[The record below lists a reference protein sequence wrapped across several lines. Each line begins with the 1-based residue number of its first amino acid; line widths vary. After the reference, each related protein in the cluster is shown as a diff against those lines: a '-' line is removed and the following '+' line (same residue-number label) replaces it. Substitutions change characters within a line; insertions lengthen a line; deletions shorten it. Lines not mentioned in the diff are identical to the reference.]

1 MKLYIIFEIKLW
13 PFYFDNGFELLGTVS
28 LTRNLDLDTNSS
40 SKSGN
45 LFDARENF

>member
-1 MKLYIIFEIKLW
+1 MMKFYIVFEII
-13 PFYFDNGFELLGTVS
+13 GTVS